1 MIETHKGKPL
11 NGTPLRLSLRKEC
24 AVRGESVSRAQD
36 HHFSTHTYSSVS
48 TSNRRQFDACL
59 YIYRF
64 KAIGMSAS
72 LRNVPGRL
80 RFRVARTEKSPPSP
94 IDRTAR
100 DSSYFCSCSF
110 VLFVHTFC
118 SLSEYSC
125 LFLHVFA
132 WWYLHATENCKYMY
146 FFFFFSFFSYHSR
159 IVWPFAVLIRAT
171 TLQGILTWIFIFQS
185 PIQAP
190 VPTAI
195 SDRHIAKKLS
205 AIRTAWTV
213 AIAQLRES
221 APVHRDSKDLIAKEV
236 IQRYYLLRISVWQ
249 RLNRREPIEN
259 II

>member
-1 MIETHKGKPL
+1 MSPSVAPKIT
-11 NGTPLRLSLRKEC
+11 TSRL
-24 AVRGESVSRAQD
+24 
-36 HHFSTHTYSSVS
+36 THTVLYPPVIAVNLMHASISIDLKRSECQPVCGTYRGGCDFESHGQRNRLQARS
-48 TSNRRQFDACL
+48 TGQHAIRVIFVLVRLFYLFTHSAR
-59 YIYRF
+59 YRN
-64 KAIGMSAS
+64 I
-72 LRNVPGRL
+72 V
-80 RFRVARTEKSPPSP
+80 V
-94 IDRTAR
+94 
-100 DSSYFCSCSF
+100 CSC
-110 VLFVHTFC
+110 T
-118 SLSEYSC
+118 C
-125 LFLHVFA
+125 LRDDTCMLLRIA
-132 WWYLHATENCKYMY
+132 NICIS
-146 FFFFFSFFSYHSR
+146 FFFFSFFSYHSR